1 MSFKTKIKSLVVA
14 STLCFIAAPSF
25 STIVVFETSQGDI
38 EVNLF
43 DTTTPKTVANFLT
56 YVNES
61 SYNTTVIHRSIP
73 NFVVQGGGFTFNGI
87 GLVDIADNGT
97 IDNEPLYSNVAGT
110 IAMAKI
116 SGNPDS
122 ASNQW
127 FFNTVDNSTNLDSS
141 NGGFTVFGQVVSG
154 METLEAIQALT
165 HCGETALADFTIAQ
179 CSDGSVIAFDNL
191 VSITNIDISDA
202 TVDTASVLSPVFVET
217 EIEPQPDVEPETDS
231 GSSSGG
237 GIGLL
242 ALFASVG
249 LLIRRKYK

>member
-14 STLCFIAAPSF
+14 STLCFIAAPSLA
-25 STIVVFETSQGDI
+25 TIVVFETSQGDI

-43 DTTTPKTVANFLT
+43 DTTTPVTVANFLT
-56 YVNES
+56 YVNDS

-97 IDNEPLYSNVAGT
+97 INNEPLYSNVAGT

-116 SGNPDS
+116 AGNPDS

-127 FFNTVDNSTNLDSS
+127 FFNTVDNSTNLDAS

-154 METLEAIQALT
+154 METLEAIQNLT
-165 HCGETALADFTIAQ
+165 HCGELALADFTLAQ
-179 CSDGSVIAFDNL
+179 CSDGSVVSFENL

-202 TVDTASVLSPVFVET
+202 TVDTASVLSPVLVET
-217 EIEPQPDVEPETDS
+217 ETEVEPDVEPETDS

-249 LLIRRKYK
+249 LLVRRKYQ